1 MAVFLGPH
9 PPLPW
14 VLILKVVHHVN
25 VTDATG
31 RADAH
36 LLLSVRCVVSVH
48 EDEVEGVQEAA
59 TGDVVRKFNL

>member
-14 VLILKVVHHVN
+14 VLILKVVHHV
-25 VTDATG
+25 TDAKG

-36 LLLSVRCVVSVH
+36 LLLSLRCVVGVH